1 MNKRQRKKLYS
12 DLPSKKFLLDKRI
25 SDYKRRRAR
34 LMDISRRDFGGL
46 HKMRKTYADIL
57 RIADKIKSFRRK
69 LYIFGELYIFGG
81 DIKHE

>member
-34 LMDISRRDFGGL
+34 LMDISCRDFGSL

-57 RIADKIKSFRRK
+57 IIADMVKRFRGK
-69 LYIFGELYIFGG
+69 LYIFGG